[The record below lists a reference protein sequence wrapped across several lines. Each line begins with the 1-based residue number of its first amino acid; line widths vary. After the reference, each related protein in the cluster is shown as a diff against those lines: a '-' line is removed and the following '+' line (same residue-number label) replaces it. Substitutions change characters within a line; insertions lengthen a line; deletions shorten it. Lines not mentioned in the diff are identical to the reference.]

1 MIMNCLIKIILILFF
16 SVSMLYG
23 QTKGEKRI
31 DVTNNPPYGGF
42 KFDKK
47 KGRYGKPFLVN
58 SKEEA
63 IDIIKS
69 YYGDT
74 NLKIG
79 EIEERKR
86 FFIIEVLDEQDNLI
100 DIILINKKSGRLRSI
115 F

>member
-23 QTKGEKRI
+23 QTKEENHI
-31 DVTNNPPYGGF
+31 NVTNNPPYGGF
-42 KFDKK
+42 KSDKK
-47 KGRYGKPFLVN
+47 KSRYGKPFVVK

-63 IDIIKS
+63 IDILKA

-74 NLKIG
+74 KIKIG
-79 EIEERKR
+79 EVEERKR